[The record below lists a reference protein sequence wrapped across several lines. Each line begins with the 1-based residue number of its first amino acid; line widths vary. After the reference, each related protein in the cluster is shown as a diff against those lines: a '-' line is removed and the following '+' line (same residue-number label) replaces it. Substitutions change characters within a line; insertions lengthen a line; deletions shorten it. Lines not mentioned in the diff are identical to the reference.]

1 MNYFYNVVVPDDE
14 RSRVESLEP
23 FDEFE
28 EWHLKCAHY
37 VLVTAFRGSC
47 LELLPSL
54 WPRLSGADSCGPNSS
69 SFRSTDIDCGTFL
82 CVNKHFSHLS
92 DPDNTQP
99 LIPCNGDEVGGL
111 FSSDGTGANNI
122 EPSQSRIFPDMDPQ
136 LSLSVATS
144 FRNGS
149 YWKAAELTCI
159 SSLADTDTGCQRFG
173 HTINRLL
180 VNGRHTVAAVGG
192 FGVAPSG
199 RHHRLSHITSWNLS
213 PMSAE
218 TYTVDNDRL
227 LSRMCHATV
236 TLPDVAPPGNPTCG
250 NSSLVVIGGRHS
262 RTSPVR
268 EQVVL
273 VNFCRDTS
281 SSNSV
286 ACRPVACS
294 GDMPDPCW
302 RHTVVATHINGLL
315 FMLLSCSKTP
325 LTSRALFCSI
335 SQVWLCKVRLL
346 SAETS

>member
-1 MNYFYNVVVPDDE
+1 MNYFYNVIVPEED

-37 VLVTAFRGSC
+37 VLVTAFHGSC
-47 LELLPSL
+47 LELLSSL
-54 WPRLSGADSCGPNSS
+54 WPRLSEADSCGPNSS
-69 SFRSTDIDCGTFL
+69 SCRSSDTDCGTFL
-82 CVNKHFSHLS
+82 CVNKLSCHLS

-99 LIPCNGDEVGGL
+99 LIPCNGDEVGGRS
-111 FSSDGTGANNI
+111 SSDGTSANNI
-122 EPSQSRIFPDMDPQ
+122 EPSQSRIFPDVDPQ

-144 FRNGS
+144 CRNGS
-149 YWKAAELTCI
+149 YWTAAELT
-159 SSLADTDTGCQRFG
+159 SVGSVADTDTGCQRFG

-199 RHHRLSHITSWNLS
+199 RHHRLPDVTSWNLS
-213 PMSAE
+213 TMSAE

-227 LSRMCHATV
+227 LLRMCHATV
-236 TLPDVAPPGNPTCG
+236 TLPDVAPPGNPAYG

-262 RTSPVR
+262 PTSPVR

-273 VNFCRDTS
+273 VNFSRDTS

-286 ACRPVACS
+286 ACHPVVCS
-294 GDMPDPCW
+294 GDLPDPRW
-302 RHTVVATHINGLL
+302 RHTVIATLIDGSL
-315 FMLLSCSKTP
+315 F
-325 LTSRALFCSI
+325 
-335 SQVWLCKVRLL
+335 
-346 SAETS
+346 